1 MKKLLEVGKIVNTHG
16 LKGELKVIHWCD
28 SPEFLCEFDV
38 LYLDQKTAL
47 KVNKSRIHKGMAML
61 TIEGINDINE
71 AEKYKNKVLYIDRDE
86 VDMDGLVFQQDIIGI
101 EVFDKYLDKKIGTV
115 KDILTMPTYDMFVIQ
130 GSKKEHLVPDVD
142 AFIVEIDVSA
152 NLMTIKTIEGMI
164 EDED

>member
-1 MKKLLEVGKIVNTHG
+1 MTGVQT
-16 LKGELKVIHWCD
+16 C
-28 SPEFLCEFDV
+28 
-38 LYLDQKTAL
+38 AL
-47 KVNKSRIHKGMAML
+47 PI
-61 TIEGINDINE
+61 
-71 AEKYKNKVLYIDRDE
+71 
-86 VDMDGLVFQQDIIGI
+86 FGI